1 MQVRAIEGGACRT
14 ESNPFQ
20 VRQISNLPQGPV
32 IASGQGAQRANP
44 GSELRIGF
52 GKIVASL
59 EDIALIVHERVE
71 QSISQPAS
79 DSGWRGA
86 VQSAGES
93 QVRGHSAKGQTR
105 IGEMT

>member
-1 MQVRAIEGGACRT
+1 MPLKIEA
-14 ESNPFQ
+14 
-20 VRQISNLPQGPV
+20 PV
-32 IASGQGAQRANP
+32 SPTDDTHDRLGLRGKADASFGIGFEP

-52 GKIVASL
+52 RKIVASL
-59 EDIALIVHERVE
+59 QDVALIVHERVE

-79 DSGWRGA
+79 HSGWRGA